1 MADEEKPQPPRR
13 MVVRKVQAAP
23 LPASAPEAAPADPDD
38 AALRALSAKYGVPP
52 IDLSKVVI
60 AIAHLVMPREVAT
73 AHRVLPVLVKDDRV
87 FLAMV
92 DPSEARVIDELE
104 FVTGKK
110 VFPYVALPAQLQ
122 IAIDGAYDAQ
132 SGGAARYAGANAPA
146 RGPTISV
153 DALPPALPS
162 SRSLDEIAVSDPTLD
177 DSVVLPLPDGLRA
190 KVVLVV
196 DDVDEIRRLLR
207 AVLETAGYQVVEAS
221 AGLAALQ
228 MVKQYVPDL
237 IVLDAMLPEVHGF
250 DIARRIRGSAKYGA
264 IPIVMISAMYR
275 GWRIAEDLKASYG
288 IQAFIEKP
296 FKIAEVAAT
305 VARLLAGSTA
315 EAGPRSERVTAAG
328 AAAETALAEG
338 MAAYGA
344 GAIERAIEIFSRGVA
359 ADPLAFRLRYQ
370 LGLILGA
377 SGQVFEAVTHLEHA
391 IELRPAHFGALRN
404 VAVLYEKAG
413 FNHRA
418 IEVWERAAAHAPDVE
433 TRARIKEQI
442 IRLLR

>member
-146 RGPTISV
+146 RGPATISARSMAWPSTIG
-153 DALPPALPS
+153 DPGTATPPTMA
-162 SRSLDEIAVSDPTLD
+162 RSTGCWPT
-177 DSVVLPLPDGLRA
+177 
-190 KVVLVV
+190 
-196 DDVDEIRRLLR
+196 
-207 AVLETAGYQVVEAS
+207 
-221 AGLAALQ
+221 
-228 MVKQYVPDL
+228 
-237 IVLDAMLPEVHGF
+237 
-250 DIARRIRGSAKYGA
+250 
-264 IPIVMISAMYR
+264 
-275 GWRIAEDLKASYG
+275 
-288 IQAFIEKP
+288 
-296 FKIAEVAAT
+296 
-305 VARLLAGSTA
+305 STA
-315 EAGPRSERVTAAG
+315 PGGKGRSG
-328 AAAETALAEG
+328 
-338 MAAYGA
+338 
-344 GAIERAIEIFSRGVA
+344 
-359 ADPLAFRLRYQ
+359 
-370 LGLILGA
+370 
-377 SGQVFEAVTHLEHA
+377 
-391 IELRPAHFGALRN
+391 
-404 VAVLYEKAG
+404 
-413 FNHRA
+413 
-418 IEVWERAAAHAPDVE
+418 
-433 TRARIKEQI
+433 
-442 IRLLR
+442 